1 MKIASFDI
9 GKKNFAFYVEEV
21 DEDKLK
27 QIKNIEKL
35 KRYNYPEG
43 GFTNEFSMVIDE
55 VYKSGK
61 KVLLRNV
68 DLTDNT
74 DKSKYFDIEIC
85 QNMNDLLDEYE
96 EIWDEVDIII
106 VEKQMSFR
114 GKINT
119 MALKLGQNCQSY
131 FMLNY
136 GREKKIV
143 EFPAYYKTQVLG
155 NLMKKVTLKN
165 GKEKY
170 RTLDDRDRKKWS
182 VEETFA
188 ILSLRD
194 DFETMNEIWEMKKRD
209 DACDCISQ
217 LQAFK
222 YLYFVD
228 KLVEF

>member
-9 GKKNFAFYVEEV
+9 GKKNFAFYVEEL
-21 DEDKLK
+21 DEDYLK
-27 QIKNIEKL
+27 QILNIEKP

-43 GFTNEFSMVIDE
+43 GFTNEFSLVIDK

-85 QNMNDLLDEYE
+85 RNMNDLLDEYQ

-155 NLMKKVTLKN
+155 SLMKKVTLKN

-170 RTLDDRDRKKWS
+170 RTLDDRERKKWS

-209 DACDCISQ
+209 DVSDCISQ
-217 LQAFK
+217 MQAFK

>member
-21 DEDKLK
+21 DEEKLNE
-27 QIKNIEKL
+27 IVNVDKL
-35 KRYNYPEG
+35 KRYTYPEG
-43 GFTNEFSMVIDE
+43 GFTEEFSKVIDS

-61 KVLLRNV
+61 KILLRNV
-68 DLTDNT
+68 DLTENT
-74 DKSKYFDIEIC
+74 DKSKYFDVEIC
-85 QNMNDLLDEYE
+85 RNMNDVLDEFE
-96 EIWDEVDIII
+96 DIWDDVNIII

-119 MALKLGQNCQSY
+119 MDLKLGQNCQSY

-155 NLMKKVTLKN
+155 ALMKKTTLKN
-165 GKEKY
+165 GKEKWK
-170 RTLDDRDRKKWS
+170 TLDDRERKKWS
-182 VEETFA
+182 VEETFG
-188 ILSLRD
+188 ILSLRED
-194 DFETMNEIWEMKKRD
+194 YETMNEIWEMKKRD
-209 DACDCISQ
+209 DVSDVITQ
-217 LQAFK
+217 MQAFK

-228 KLVEF
+228 KMVDF

>member
-9 GKKNFAFYVEEV
+9 GKKNFAFYVEEL
-21 DEDKLK
+21 DEDYLK
-27 QIKNIEKL
+27 QILNIEKP

-43 GFTNEFSMVIDE
+43 GFTNEFSLVIDK

-85 QNMNDLLDEYE
+85 RNMNDLLDEYQ

-143 EFPAYYKTQVLG
+143 EFS
-155 NLMKKVTLKN
+155 LKIF
-165 GKEKY
+165 
-170 RTLDDRDRKKWS
+170 D
-182 VEETFA
+182 
-188 ILSLRD
+188 
-194 DFETMNEIWEMKKRD
+194 
-209 DACDCISQ
+209 
-217 LQAFK
+217 
-222 YLYFVD
+222 
-228 KLVEF
+228 